1 MLSWMEIAHR
11 TLLSEVDNRLAWLIE
26 PQTPENLT
34 PEMMASAIARQDNA
48 IIKDIALRFVG
59 KGKRFASLA
68 DAVAWRN
75 EFKSQMLAH
84 LHYGQSSLKS
94 SAIVVEK
101 RLGRTGNGR
110 KGVPCIGIR
119 DVFFCDRQQ
128 DSLRSLGTERV
139 CFHRSAVS
147 HLISCIDLSGKC
159 RLQCWCTYYFECS
172 TAGRPLL
179 I

>member
-11 TLLSEVDNRLAWLIE
+11 TLLSEVDNRLAILIE
-26 PQTPENLT
+26 QQTPETLT
-34 PEMMASAIARQDNA
+34 PEMMADAIARQDDA

-84 LHYGQSSLKS
+84 LHHGQSSLKS

-110 KGVPCIGIR
+110 QGVPCIGIR
-119 DVFFCDRQQ
+119 DVFFRDQQQ
-128 DSLRSLGTERV
+128 DCLRSLGTESV
-139 CFHRSAVS
+139 CFHRSAVD
-147 HLISCIDLSGKC
+147 HLVSCIDLSGKC
-159 RLQCWCTYYFECS
+159 RLQCWCYGFYTS
-172 TAGRPLL
+172 SL
-179 I
+179 ITLNI